1 MSDSIE
7 SFPAEAQDMI
17 RRLREEAAGH
27 RVAKQEAVKE
37 LETARSQIADL
48 TAVQDAHEKLLT
60 EHASLT
66 QRSDKVSALLES
78 NYSGPAALELA
89 DRIRGD
95 KPEEWLADAEKLS
108 KLFAPA
114 AVEKKSEPV
123 EAPKPDPLLD
133 PSAGS
138 ATPLN
143 ADPTVAKLESL
154 FGA

>member
-7 SFPAEAQDMI
+7 NFPAEAQEMI
-17 RRLREEAAGH
+17 RKLREEAAGH

-37 LETARSQIADL
+37 LETVKAQISDL
-48 TAVQDAHEKLLT
+48 TAVQDAHEKLLS
-60 EHASLT
+60 EHATLT

-108 KLFAPA
+108 KLFTPA
-114 AVEKKSEPV
+114 AVEKPEPV

-143 ADPTVAKLESL
+143 ADPTISKLEAL